1 MKINLSRFLRDFDED
16 GFLCAK
22 TDAWTAEARRRHWH
36 LVDDAETINRLCHQF
51 LDGRH
56 VDLSDER
63 QLTVIVLFARMLE
76 LYQGTLLLS
85 YRGMEA
91 ASAISFRGYVEAYL
105 HFDAI
110 RKDPTYL
117 NDYLNQFHVH
127 QRRMAR
133 GILASKSDQ
142 LADLRDVFDDSLLDR
157 INTAFNAAGSRSVS
171 IEEVARRGDN
181 EGIYRVAYAVLSGV
195 SHSNAYALESH
206 LVVDDETNE
215 IVDFRYGPSENGLLQ
230 HVGIAALTM
239 ASALS
244 EVIQLHDENPLPE
257 LQEIRDRLTAEME

>member
-1 MKINLSRFLRDFDED
+1 MAKARSRHRQ
-16 GFLCAK
+16 
-22 TDAWTAEARRRHWH
+22 
-36 LVDDAETINRLCHQF
+36 LVDDAETVNRLCHQF
-51 LDGRH
+51 LDGRQ

-63 QLTVIVLFARMLE
+63 QLTVTVLFARMLE

-85 YRGMEA
+85 CRGMEA

-133 GILASKSDQ
+133 GILASKSDR
-142 LADLRDVFDDSLLDR
+142 LADLRDFFDDALLDR
-157 INTAFNAAGSRSVS
+157 IDTTFDAAGARSVS
-171 IEEVARRGDN
+171 MEEVARRGDN

-195 SHSNAYALESH
+195 AHSNAYALESH

-215 IVDFRYGPSENGLLQ
+215 IVGFRYGPSDKDLRK
-230 HVGIAALTM
+230 HVGLAALTI
-239 ASALS
+239 AAALS
-244 EVIQLHDENPLPE
+244 EVIQLHDESPFPE
-257 LQEIRDRLTAEME
+257 LQEIRDRLSTEMESA